1 MALNTGIDEQCRTAM
16 QVLRQECGHNHD
28 ILRNLETDLFELRK
42 ARNFKTFNSPFKKTI
57 RVISG
62 VTRAIPQM
70 KSNDPTVKATAMLNV
85 INTVFTGI
93 SGIGDVPLLS

>member
-1 MALNTGIDEQCRTAM
+1 MALNIGIAEQFSTAM

-28 ILRNLETDLFELRK
+28 ILRNLETDLFELGNRFDS
-42 ARNFKTFNSPFKKTI
+42 RNFKTFNETI
-57 RVISG
+57 HVISE

-85 INTVFTGI
+85 INTVF
-93 SGIGDVPLLS
+93 

>member
-1 MALNTGIDEQCRTAM
+1 MALNIGIAEQFSTAM

-28 ILRNLETDLFELRK
+28 ILRNLETDLFELCK
-42 ARNFKTFNSPFKKTI
+42 KPVARNFITFKKTI

-85 INTVFTGI
+85 INTVF
-93 SGIGDVPLLS
+93 